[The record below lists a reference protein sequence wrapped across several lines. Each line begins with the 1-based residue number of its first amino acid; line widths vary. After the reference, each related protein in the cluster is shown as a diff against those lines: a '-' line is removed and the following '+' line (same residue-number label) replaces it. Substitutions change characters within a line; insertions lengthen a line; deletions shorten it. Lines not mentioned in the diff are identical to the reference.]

1 MDVILLTGVSGI
13 VFQRSIGSYQLAH
26 HLRDNKF
33 SCQVID
39 FINDFNEQELLHTVK
54 KFITDDTLC
63 IGISTTFLSNIKIG
77 IDNKSKLPLVLP
89 AHVNSVCRILKEK
102 FSKIKFCLGGA
113 RSSHGDQYDWIDSI
127 FHGYAED
134 EFLNFCK
141 NLRENKKNS
150 FVKKV
155 NGKEIYEK
163 ANVEFHIEHLDHQF
177 KLQDCITKNETLP
190 IEISRGC
197 IFKCKFCAYPLN
209 GKKKIDYIRDPKLI
223 AQEMLNNYEK
233 YQVTNYFF
241 ADDTFNDSTY
251 KLEMLHNEISKLP
264 FKINFTTYLRLDL
277 LYSHKDMINLL
288 KDMGMISAFFGIE
301 SFCQESLKCIGKNI
315 KVEKVKSF
323 LDELYFDHWK
333 EQINFNLGFIIGL
346 PGEDKKNILDTV
358 SWLST
363 RPYSF
368 HFEPLRLSDAGG
380 GNYQSEFQKNH
391 LKFGYQFDQ
400 NKNWYNDFI
409 SETEAEM
416 LADNINKEYAYNK
429 NKPAAWTF
437 MSLLNHFDHSY
448 LQEKTIGEIK
458 YKDILS
464 SKKKRSSEYKDLL
477 NKFEENQK

>member
-26 HLRDNKF
+26 YLRDNKF

-429 NKPAAWTF
+429 NKSAAWTF

-464 SKKKRSSEYKDLL
+464 SKKKRLSEYKDLL